1 MQFLLKVSR
10 LIDGLNERI
19 GYLADAAVILACAIS
34 AGNAMVR
41 YAFDMSSNA
50 WLEIQ
55 WYLFTAMVML
65 GASYTL
71 KKNEHVRVD
80 ITYMMLSERGKEWLD
95 LAGTLLFLLPSM
107 IALAWLSWP
116 VFAQSFRSEEISGSA
131 GGLIR
136 WPVQM
141 LMPLGFSLVALQGVS
156 EVIKRIAALMGV
168 VRFET
173 HYERPVQ

>member
-1 MQFLLKVSR
+1 VRPLLAVSTF
-10 LIDGLNERI
+10 IDNLNERL
-19 GYLADAAVILACAIS
+19 GYLADWAVVLACAIS

-55 WYLFTAMVML
+55 WYLFTATVML

-71 KKNEHVRVD
+71 NRNEHVRVD

-95 LAGTLLFLLPSM
+95 LMGTLFFLLPTMSL
-107 IALAWLSWP
+107 LAWLSWP
-116 VFAQSFRSEEISGSA
+116 VFSRAWTSDEISGSA
-131 GGLIR
+131 GGLVR
-136 WPVQM
+136 WPVLF
-141 LMPLGFSLVALQGVS
+141 LMPFGFALITMQGVS
-156 EVIKRIAALMGV
+156 EVIKRIAALRGY
-168 VRFET
+168 VRYET

>member
-1 MQFLLKVSR
+1 MRALVRISR
-10 LIDGLNERI
+10 LIDAMNERL
-19 GYLADAAVILACAIS
+19 GWAADLAVVLAIAIS

-55 WYLFTAMVML
+55 WYLFTVTVML

-71 KKNEHVRVD
+71 KMNEHVRVD
-80 ITYMMLSERGKEWLD
+80 ITYMMLSERGKEILD
-95 LAGTLLFLLPSM
+95 LVGAIVFLVPTMVLLA
-107 IALAWLSWP
+107 ILSWP
-116 VFAQSFRSEEISGSA
+116 LFQLSWASQEVSASA

-136 WPVQM
+136 WPVK
-141 LMPLGFSLVALQGVS
+141 LLVPVGFVLIALQGVS
-156 EVIKRIAALMGV
+156 EIIKRAAALHGNI
-168 VRFET
+168 RFET

>member
-1 MQFLLKVSR
+1 LRFLLSLSR
-10 LIDGLNERI
+10 LIDVLNERL
-19 GYLADAAVILACAIS
+19 GYIADWAVVLSCAIS

-41 YAFDMSSNA
+41 YAFDTSSNA

-55 WYLFTAMVML
+55 WYLFTATVML

-95 LAGTLLFLLPSM
+95 LLGTIFFLLPTM
-107 IALAWLSWP
+107 AFLAWLSWP
-116 VFAQSFRSEEISGSA
+116 LFERAWLSNEVSGSA

-136 WPVQM
+136 WPV
-141 LMPLGFSLVALQGVS
+141 LILLPLGFALITLQGVS
-156 EVIKRIAALMGV
+156 ELIKRIAAIAGV
-168 VRFET
+168 ERFET